1 MPTLS
6 QMMRPPIYQPQQPSN
21 LLGLYQ
27 SGGIPNPYQLRA
39 QQQQEQQARWAE
51 MMKRLTAARAAAA
64 APAGVPP
71 GVQQQPPGPVWLT
84 PELGHPQVGN
94 ATYYGG

>member
-1 MPTLS
+1 MPTLA

-51 MMKRLTAARAAAA
+51 MMQRLAAARAAATA
-64 APAGVPP
+64 ATPP
-71 GVQQQPPGPVWLT
+71 GGTQSASPAPNWNC
-84 PELGHPQVGN
+84 PQGSC
-94 ATYYGG
+94 